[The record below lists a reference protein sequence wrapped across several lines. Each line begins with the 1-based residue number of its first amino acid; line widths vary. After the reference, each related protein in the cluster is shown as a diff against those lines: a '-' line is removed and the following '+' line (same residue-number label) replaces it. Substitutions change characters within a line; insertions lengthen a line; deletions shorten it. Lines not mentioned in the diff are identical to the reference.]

1 MAETSVLLSG
11 IDYKV
16 RKLIQEYEILKER
29 CRELEKE
36 NDQLRTTLNIQ
47 EETINRINQQLNS
60 NTIIQ
65 SLGSEKETIEK
76 SQKRIQHLIAEIDQC
91 LNMLSR

>member
-16 RKLIQEYEILKER
+16 RKLIQEYESLKER
-29 CRELEKE
+29 YRELKIE
-36 NDQLRTTLNIQ
+36 NDQLKTTLDEQ
-47 EETINRINQQLNS
+47 EETLNRINQQVNN

-91 LNMLSR
+91 LDVLSR